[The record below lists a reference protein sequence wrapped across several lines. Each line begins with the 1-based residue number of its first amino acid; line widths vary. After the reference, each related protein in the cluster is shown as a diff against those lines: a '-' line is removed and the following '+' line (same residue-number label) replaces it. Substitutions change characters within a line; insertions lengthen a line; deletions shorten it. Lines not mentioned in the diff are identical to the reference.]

1 MNRKRI
7 FIGRILLAVFA
18 LALLSLTVGAVDL
31 PEPSKSFYVLDQSDV
46 IDSGTEDYIVSK
58 NAELYKETG
67 AQIVVVTQDF
77 VPDGDLE
84 LYAYNLF
91 NKWGVGSVKGE
102 QRHPPA
108 PVDRRRRLLVHRGQG
123 ARKKPDFRH
132 DRRHTRRL
140 PRAGLRVAGL

>member
-1 MNRKRI
+1 MKRKRI

-67 AQIVVVTQDF
+67 AQIVVVTMDF
-77 VPDGDLE
+77 INGGIKD
-84 LYAYNLF
+84 YAYSLF
-91 NKWGVGSVKGE
+91 NKWGVGPEEKQNGLLDRKSV
-102 QRHPPA
+102 
-108 PVDRRRRLLVHRGQG
+108 V
-123 ARKKPDFRH
+123 
-132 DRRHTRRL
+132 
-140 PRAGLRVAGL
+140 